1 EPDRA
6 DPRDCARL
14 AGPELTD
21 CWKLFSGRVSHG
33 ENPAIFPGEVQA
45 AGVAGKT
52 GRPQSPIV
60 GVVLHLFIRKHP
72 GLVALS
78 VFV

>member
-1 EPDRA
+1 MN
-6 DPRDCARL
+6 L
-14 AGPELTD
+14 
-21 CWKLFSGRVSHG
+21 
-33 ENPAIFPGEVQA
+33 AIFHGEVQA
-45 AGVAGKT
+45 AAVAGKT

-60 GVVLHLFIRKHP
+60 GVVAYLFIRKHP